1 MIDPTE
7 NTEDAGAS
15 WNASASELP
24 SPTTT
29 AVDPIPVLTDIDLNA
44 PLPTDPAPITGVTG
58 EPGTP
63 LTSSD
68 AEAAFI
74 AQEQR
79 TPGIVEQLNIL
90 PDAPQ
95 IPDALRHDAPIAHP
109 ALTHLAELE
118 QLAIFWG
125 GEVGTKIRDLACKV
139 RDLL

>member
-1 MIDPTE
+1 MIDTTE

-15 WNASASELP
+15 WNASVSELP
-24 SPTTT
+24 SPATT

-63 LTSSD
+63 LTSSG

-74 AQEQR
+74 AQEQ
-79 TPGIVEQLNIL
+79 PNIL
-90 PDAPQ
+90 PDTQPAPGAA
-95 IPDALRHDAPIAHP
+95 DHP